1 MLEIYFTAQFKRDY
15 KRVKKQGRDV
25 DSLLAIAQR
34 LACEEVLEAKYRD
47 HPLTGSD
54 QGHREC
60 HLAPDWL
67 LIYKVDKGA
76 LILTMIRT
84 GSHSELLGI

>member
-34 LACEEVLEAKYRD
+34 LACEEVLETKYRD
-47 HPLTGSD
+47 HPLTGNF

-67 LIYKVDKGA
+67 LIYKIDKGA